1 MAFSSFRV
9 SSLLMLCP
17 LTEICALS
25 FSFLIFQMRITVICR
40 WIVMRIA
47 WDNAWKGFAL
57 CLIHRKHS
65 GNISCGDIDSN
76 DDDQDNG
83 FVAKSFKIS
92 GFKQIYNQWEG
103 ELSTLWVCIIVLLC
117 VCFLS
122 LQNLKALSQSSRV
135 TQPSS
140 PIISVYPVCFP
151 YSKQTSNSHLLFLVP
166 LLRLLSE
173 TRFL

>member
-57 CLIHRKHS
+57 CLIYRKHS

-103 ELSTLWVCIIVLLC
+103 AFNLM
-117 VCFLS
+117 S
-122 LQNLKALSQSSRV
+122 LYYCSLMCSLPFFTKSK
-135 TQPSS
+135 TF
-140 PIISVYPVCFP
+140 IPVVQGHPAFFP
-151 YSKQTSNSHLLFLVP
+151 YNFCVPSMFPIFQTDF
-166 LLRLLSE
+166 
-173 TRFL
+173 